1 MVGRTLL
8 WGGAALLLLTSVAGA
23 ATIDDFTFSGTLW
36 GDDYRPEELKGRVV
50 LVDFW
55 GVN

>member
-1 MVGRTLL
+1 MNGRSVFR
-8 WGGAALLLLTSVAGA
+8 GGAALLLLASVACA

-36 GDDYRPEELKGRVV
+36 GEDFKPEDLKGRTV